1 MKDVLTFC
9 HGLTEQGFDAGA
21 VLIAEGEKT
30 DTLFVLIEGRIEVL
44 KGSLQVF
51 ETAEPGAVFGEMSAL
66 LDIPHTATVRT
77 VVPSR
82 VYVGSAARAF
92 LKSRQEMTYCLSTL
106 LAQRL
111 HSVTTYLADLKV
123 QFEDHSNHLGLVDEV
138 LETLVHYQDEAFVPG
153 SDRYPDT
160 KI

>member
-1 MKDVLTFC
+1 MAD
-9 HGLTEQGFDAGA
+9 
-21 VLIAEGEKT
+21 
-30 DTLFVLIEGRIEVL
+30 
-44 KGSLQVF
+44 
-51 ETAEPGAVFGEMSAL
+51 
-66 LDIPHTATVRT
+66 TATVRT
-77 VVPSR
+77 VAPSR
-82 VYVGSAARAF
+82 VYVGSAASAF